1 MESRT
6 FPGPAT
12 LRHHDA
18 VLGCLREAGFSL
30 ELAAHAYS
38 ALDSYIYGFALQ
50 ERGLA
55 FDTPQE
61 SAALAQVMLARF
73 PADQYP
79 HLAEFMFGHVL
90 QPGYDY
96 GDEYEFGLG
105 LILDGLERAY
115 RTAQSRN
122 RTAGDKSRTDI
133 AMAGFGPSAGTSPK
147 PPASLSSWEH
157 SDPTTDS
164 ADIPAT

>member
-1 MESRT
+1 
-6 FPGPAT
+6 
-12 LRHHDA
+12 
-18 VLGCLREAGFSL
+18 
-30 ELAAHAYS
+30 
-38 ALDSYIYGFALQ
+38 
-50 ERGLA
+50 
-55 FDTPQE
+55 
-61 SAALAQVMLARF
+61 MLARF